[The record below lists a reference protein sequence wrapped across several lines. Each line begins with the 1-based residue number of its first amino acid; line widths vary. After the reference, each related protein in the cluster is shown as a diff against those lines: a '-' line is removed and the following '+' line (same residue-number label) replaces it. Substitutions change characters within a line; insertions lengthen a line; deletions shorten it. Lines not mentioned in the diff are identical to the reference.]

1 VAPKRV
7 LRSFVV
13 FVVTLLVMG
22 VVGATSPAS
31 AETGRRAPNSMAAL
45 GDSITRGFN
54 ACGWYLSCTSRSWST
69 GSYQSVDSHYRR
81 ILATNPAIQ
90 GHQFNNSSNGAKVSD
105 LNRQA
110 QLAVSQQVEYVTILI
125 GANDACTSTES
136 GMTSVAAFED
146 RFRTAMTTLN
156 DGLKKSSIFVA
167 SIPDIKRLWEIGRN
181 SFAARTAWS
190 LGNTCQSMLANPQST
205 ATADVER
212 RNRVQQRVIDYN
224 VVLAEV
230 CAEYRRC
237 RFDDNAVFSYRFTL
251 SHVSQWDYFHPNTAG
266 QAVLADVTY
275 NAGYGW

>member
-1 VAPKRV
+1 MAPKRV
-7 LRSFVV
+7 LRSFVL
-13 FVVTLLVMG
+13 FVVALLVLG
-22 VVGATSPAS
+22 VVGATAPAS
-31 AETGRRAPNSMAAL
+31 AQSGQRAPSSMAAL

-54 ACGWYLSCTSRSWST
+54 ACGWYLSCPSRSWST
-69 GSYQSVDSHYRR
+69 GTYQSVNSHYRR
-81 ILATNPAIQ
+81 ILAANPAIQ
-90 GHQFNNSSNGAKVSD
+90 GHQFNNSSNGAKISD

-136 GMTSVAAFED
+136 GMTSVAAFEQ
-146 RFRTAMTTLN
+146 RFRTAMATLN
-156 DGLKKSSIFVA
+156 EGLKKSSIFVA
-167 SIPDIKRLWEIGRN
+167 SIPDVKRLWEIGKN

-205 ATADVER
+205 ASADVER
-212 RNRVQQRVIDYN
+212 RDRVQQRVIDYN
-224 VVLAEV
+224 SVLAKV
-230 CAEYRRC
+230 CAEYRQC

-266 QAVLADVTY
+266 QAVLAEVTY

>member
-7 LRSFVV
+7 LRSFVLS
-13 FVVTLLVMG
+13 VVAFLVVG
-22 VVGATSPAS
+22 VVGATAPAS
-31 AETGRRAPNSMAAL
+31 AETGQRAPNSMAAL

-54 ACGWYLSCTSRSWST
+54 ACGWYLSCPSRSWST
-69 GSYQSVDSHYRR
+69 GTYQSVNSHYRR
-81 ILATNPAIQ
+81 ILATNPSIQ
-90 GHQFNNSSNGAKVSD
+90 GHQFNNSSNGARVSD

-110 QLAVSQQVEYVTILI
+110 QQAVSQQAEYVTILI

-136 GMTSVAAFED
+136 GMTSVAAFEE
-146 RFRTAMTTLN
+146 RFRTAMATLN

-181 SFAARTAWS
+181 SFLARTAWS

-224 VVLAEV
+224 AVLSKV

-237 RFDDNAVFSYRFTL
+237 RFDDNAVFSYPFTL

-266 QAVLADVTY
+266 QAVLAQVTY

>member
-1 VAPKRV
+1 MSSRRL
-7 LRSFVV
+7 LRSLVLFIVA
-13 FVVTLLVMG
+13 FLTLG
-22 VVGATSPAS
+22 VAGATAPAS
-31 AETGRRAPNSMAAL
+31 AESGQRAPSSMAAL

-54 ACGWYLSCTSRSWST
+54 ACGWYLSCPSRSWST
-69 GSYQSVDSHYRR
+69 GTNQTVNSHYTR

-90 GHQFNNSSNGAKVSD
+90 GNQFNDSSNGAKVSD

-110 QLAVSQQVEYVTILI
+110 QLAVSQQVDYVTVLI

-136 GMTSVAAFED
+136 GMTSVAAFEG
-146 RFRTAMTTLN
+146 RFRTAMATLN
-156 DGLKKSSIFVA
+156 EGLKHSSIFVA
-167 SIPDIKRLWEIGRN
+167 SIPDIKRLWEIGKN

-224 VVLAEV
+224 SVLAEV
-230 CAEYRRC
+230 CAEYRQC
-237 RFDDNAVFSYRFTL
+237 RFDNNAVFSYRFTL
-251 SHVSQWDYFHPNTAG
+251 SQVSQWDYFHPNTTG
-266 QAVLADVTY
+266 QAVLAEVTY

>member
-1 VAPKRV
+1 MAPIRV

-22 VVGATSPAS
+22 VVGATAPAS
-31 AETGRRAPNSMAAL
+31 AETGQRAPNSMAAL

-167 SIPDIKRLWEIGRN
+167 SIPDIKRLWEIGKN

-224 VVLAEV
+224 SVLAKV

-266 QAVLADVTY
+266 QAVLAEVTY
-275 NAGYGW
+275 DAGYGW

>member
-1 VAPKRV
+1 MAPKRI
-7 LRSFVV
+7 LRSLVL
-13 FVVTLLVMG
+13 FVVTLLVVG
-22 VVGATSPAS
+22 VVGATAPAS
-31 AETGRRAPNSMAAL
+31 AQTGQRPPDSMAAL

-54 ACGWYLSCTSRSWST
+54 ACGWYLSCPSRSWST
-69 GSYQSVDSHYRR
+69 GTYQPVNSHYRR
-81 ILATNPAIQ
+81 ILATNPAIR

-110 QLAVSQQVEYVTILI
+110 QLAVSQQAEYVTVLI

-136 GMTSVAAFED
+136 GMTSVAAFEQ
-146 RFRTAMTTLN
+146 RFRAAMATLN
-156 DGLKKSSIFVA
+156 DGLKKSSILVA

-224 VVLAEV
+224 SVLAEV

-266 QAVLADVTY
+266 QAVLAQVTY

>member
-1 VAPKRV
+1 MAPKRV
-7 LRSFVV
+7 LRSFVL
-13 FVVTLLVMG
+13 FVVALLVLG
-22 VVGATSPAS
+22 VVGATAPAS
-31 AETGRRAPNSMAAL
+31 AQSGQRAPSSMAAL

-54 ACGWYLSCTSRSWST
+54 ACGWYLSCPSRSWST
-69 GSYQSVDSHYRR
+69 GTYQSVNSHYAR
-81 ILATNPAIQ
+81 ILAKNPAIQ
-90 GHQFNNSSNGAKVSD
+90 GHQFNNSSNGAKISD

-136 GMTSVAAFED
+136 GMTSVAAFEQ
-146 RFRTAMTTLN
+146 RFRTAMATLN
-156 DGLKKSSIFVA
+156 EGLKKSSIFVA
-167 SIPDIKRLWEIGRN
+167 SIPDVKRLWEIGKN

-205 ATADVER
+205 ASADVER
-212 RNRVQQRVIDYN
+212 RDRVQQRVIDYN
-224 VVLAEV
+224 SVLAKV
-230 CAEYRRC
+230 CAEYRQC

-266 QAVLADVTY
+266 QAVLAEVTY

>member
-1 VAPKRV
+1 
-7 LRSFVV
+7 
-13 FVVTLLVMG
+13 
-22 VVGATSPAS
+22 
-31 AETGRRAPNSMAAL
+31 MAAL